1 MKKLSCSDSDV
12 PSGEETPSRAGLSYV
27 PKARSDPLE
36 RDPFRLGGGSRPA
49 VRECGVLCVSGG
61 ESIALGGE
69 RVLRSELLE
78 TAVCHGRGRRALS
91 RPYRLV
97 ENTGC
102 WTCLFS
108 TTEED
113 ACQDQKRK
121 KDKSAK

>member
-61 ESIALGGE
+61 DSIALGGE

-78 TAVCHGRGRRALS
+78 TASKAVMRATRPPGRASILS
-91 RPYRLV
+91 LWLLLAP
-97 ENTGC
+97 
-102 WTCLFS
+102 S
-108 TTEED
+108 
-113 ACQDQKRK
+113 
-121 KDKSAK
+121 